1 MQRRLS
7 GGETLDTQSSD
18 KIQSNPPLQGADH
31 SVIYARRHR
40 LTKWTRRQGHQHGS
54 AQHGHAGP

>member
-7 GGETLDTQSSD
+7 EEETLDTQLPN
-18 KIQSNPPLQGADH
+18 KIQSNPPLQGADY
-31 SVIYARRHR
+31 SLIYARRHR
-40 LTKWTRRQGHQHGS
+40 LIKWTRRQGHQHGS